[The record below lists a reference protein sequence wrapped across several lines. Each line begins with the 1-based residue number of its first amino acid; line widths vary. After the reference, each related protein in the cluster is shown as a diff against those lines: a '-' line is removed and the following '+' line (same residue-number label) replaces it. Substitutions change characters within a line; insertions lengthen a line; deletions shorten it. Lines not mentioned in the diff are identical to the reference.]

1 MGKQLSKHFHS
12 DEFICKGN
20 AKGICNCKGEEV
32 DMDPSLIS
40 LLELTRNHFNA
51 AVTVTSGYRCKIY
64 NRTVGSTDASQHPK
78 KTAADIQV
86 AGVTPARV
94 QKFLKDITGGLGSY
108 STFTHLD
115 TRPKKARWSG
125 S

>member
-1 MGKQLSKHFHS
+1 MGKQLSTHFHS
-12 DEFICKGN
+12 NEFTCKGN
-20 AKGICNCKGEEV
+20 AKGICTCKGEEV

-40 LLELTRNHFNA
+40 LLELVRNHFGKP
-51 AVTVTSGYRCKIY
+51 VTITSGYRCLTY
-64 NRTVGSTDASQHPK
+64 NRSIGSGDESQHPK

-86 AGVTPARV
+86 AGVAPGKVHA
-94 QKFLKDITGGLGSY
+94 FLADTTGGLGSY

-125 S
+125 P